1 MISTFNNIFAPTFGS
16 NGTTILNHRTFNKFI
31 RFFDKIGNDMNL
43 SVEPGTLT
51 SLYDG
56 TTVIQDS
63 FTGKLFFP
71 KVSIGLIESQQLF
84 LLQEVTGPAQ
94 NFQLRKIKGTAVVVG
109 GNPTITGIDADFSN
123 LQIGNIIKIIDIDYT
138 VTSLGGTSS
147 FSVTPTPAFSL
158 ETSDIYLYDYVSLN
172 ELRSPPGSTEK
183 LTISLESQ
191 EEFFLYSVNYSEE
204 IPIIEKHYS
213 ADYQIADG
221 SSDTVDPL
229 TGRVSI
235 SDIVTIP
242 TQINIG
248 FSSGATAT
256 YDDIY
261 ESNLV
266 IYSEQ
271 SGFGTLLS
279 SIPNPLLPGSTYIT
293 IAGTGHDFYNN
304 TTFSLV
310 GITAGGSS
318 PFYESE
324 VEVIEVGVSGNDTYV
339 IFSSLIHQNY
349 LNNYTVSDFR
359 LTWNNS
365 NVLATISLYG
375 ETESEDERF
384 RLVLENFGKKI
395 DLENEYIF
403 RESDIHEDLP
413 NYELLNKKR
422 KELLLEGD
430 NIYPYMGSYKA
441 LINIINFF
449 GYYDLRIKEYFLNVD
464 ANSANYQKYMH
475 ILVPKDE
482 TQRAQVREAWE
493 LLPSNIYKKTSLFGL
508 FYDINRATVETDL
521 YGIPVVEDAF
531 DFSPEEV
538 LIKLFGLKELLKKQF
553 LPLNARIYDITGEGI
568 YFERIRIDS
577 WSDNLNHLVVNLG
590 RTPQYSIYPNEYT
603 HLTDIRRLDRF
614 YIEKFIDQGL
624 TGFTDTIASNPY
636 ITADNFTNPL
646 SEEYN
651 NDLYSYANYL
661 QNPYVSTFDYTL
673 PVVDEIWN
681 FMPPGIANPNFNNI
695 SARLFPLPDD
705 ENILSGGPALLESLF
720 SITWEES
727 DFSWKDLGIMGPNG
741 SPININHWSWES
753 IGRGE
758 FIDMRWTV
766 EKPGP
771 DGFFYDSGRH
781 SIDDFKIDAI
791 GATVFSIPA
800 SMSVTISGG
809 SVIAVQITNP
819 GFGYTSAPSITVY
832 PPGGGG
838 TPATITPV
846 ISGGYISNVTFTGGS
861 GYSFTPYVTVDP
873 PTPQYEITNRYL
885 HAIALPYTGFYEVA
899 LYLYDIT
906 NGFSVNFQQYEVR
919 SWNVDFVS
927 IHRKETPERS
937 WADFDVAIP
946 STPETFNLPPH
957 KVNWSEV
964 TGPWYYPMHT
974 KSNWEDAKTS
984 WESLNFSSY
993 KGENLFE
1000 YDLDTEILYI
1010 DRENETVTVLN
1021 DLTSN
1026 LNNGSV
1032 LNAGDYLFFSRNES
1046 EHVKDNLVIPQYCL
1060 GKMLLGSDGIN
1071 PDMMASVSGMTGSN
1085 ILTTTLDTSGYVI
1098 PGEQVYI
1105 EGYWYT
1111 LVTADATTVT
1121 IDSGLINSAT
1131 NAFLPIYP
1139 QDPDVVINIVEDF
1152 ELGNFSRVILT
1163 DVYNINNIN
1172 PVTDFYIIA
1181 NGSSQH
1187 IVPNAHDEVAIKS
1200 AIVKNQTSN
1209 LYMTWGLF
1217 SGTSAIEIANITAS
1231 IAYPPGFG
1239 NGVPCTIFKLNDLDK
1254 ELYAIDSNF
1263 SLRLADYDVDYA
1275 ENRIGPRSLT
1285 YENLNEVSWNENDTL
1300 TWFGSEY
1307 HGGTLCGFVIPFVS
1321 PSGTVTIDENPSFT
1335 FSGDANINSTK
1346 SGLINATDELNSSD
1360 NYGIKNFNYATLPE
1374 TDLFVTDSN
1383 DSPLVV
1389 NVNEPLGQTVIELSG
1404 LPNYS
1409 IKIPAEI
1416 SAAVSGGNIV
1426 NIGINNTGWG
1436 YTTVPTVTVEAPGG
1450 TGHQAIITV
1459 NMIGLPHYG
1468 RIDSFN
1474 IVDPGSG
1481 YTASPMITIDDP
1493 TDYKPFDNYI
1503 WSGYEWIK
1511 VNSIDVGIN
1520 ALILADGLTTP
1531 LVVGDNI
1538 RLPYQYHKQLFR
1550 NKDFFQQFYHFI
1562 HAEAID
1568 PSNSMLS
1575 YVNLDN
1581 GVESEWLD
1589 YPNRTY
1595 SYPLRNSFYFLS
1607 AYNSDVLDQDYL
1619 YTKWKH
1625 EGSDYPPLTIQDVY
1639 TSDVLSYESR
1649 IPFSQTT
1656 QSAYSYIDTVISDH
1670 QQHVPIFTPVVFS
1683 YDKCRIPGKTNPI
1696 WTITNDAVGKI
1707 EAMSSEKKLMWN
1719 FTKPGNYT
1727 ISLKIQDANGN
1738 ISNGQKNSFIVV

>member
-1 MISTFNNIFAPTFGS
+1 MISTFSNIFAPPFGN

-31 RFFDKIGNDMNL
+31 RFFDKVGNDMNL
-43 SVEPGTLT
+43 SVKPGTLT

-56 TTVIQDS
+56 STVIQDS

-84 LLQEVTGPAQ
+84 LLQEVTGPVQ
-94 NFQLRKIKGTAVVVG
+94 NFQLRKIKGTAVLLG

-123 LQIGNIIKIIDIDYT
+123 LQVGNVIKIVDTDYT
-138 VTSLGGTSS
+138 ISSLGGTSS
-147 FSVTPTPAFSL
+147 FSVTPTPSFSL
-158 ETSDIYLYDYVSLN
+158 QTADIYLYDYVSLN

-191 EEFFLYSVNYSEE
+191 EEFFLYSVNYSDE

-221 SSDTVDPL
+221 STDTVDPL

-235 SDIVTIP
+235 SDIAAIP
-242 TQINIG
+242 TQINLG

-271 SGFGTLLS
+271 SGFGTLLI
-279 SIPNPLLPGSTYIT
+279 SIPNPVLPGSTYVT

-310 GITAGGSS
+310 GITAGGNS
-318 PFYESE
+318 PFYESV
-324 VEVIEVGVSGNDTYV
+324 VEVIEVGISGNDTYV

-359 LTWNNS
+359 LVWNNS

-422 KELLLEGD
+422 KELLIEGD

-493 LLPSNIYKKTSLFGL
+493 LLPSSIYKKTSLFGL
-508 FYDINRATVETDL
+508 FYDINRVTPETDL

-590 RTPQYSIYPNEYT
+590 RTPQYAIYPNEYT
-603 HLTDIRRLDRF
+603 HLTDIRRFDQF
-614 YIEKFIDQGL
+614 YIKKFTEQGL
-624 TGFTDTIASNPY
+624 TGFSNIVTSNPY
-636 ITADNFTNPL
+636 ITANNFTNPL
-646 SEEYN
+646 SDEYD

-661 QNPYVSTFDYTL
+661 QNPYVNTFDYSL

-705 ENILSGGPALLESLF
+705 EGILAGGPALLESLF

-771 DGFFYDSGRH
+771 DGFFYDSGRL
-781 SIDDFKIDAI
+781 SIEDFKIEAV

-800 SMSVTISGG
+800 SMTVTVSGG
-809 SVIAVQITNP
+809 SVISVQITDP
-819 GFGYTSAPSITVY
+819 GFGYTSVPNISVY

-838 TPATITPV
+838 VAATISAVVT
-846 ISGGYISNVTFTGGS
+846 GGYISSVTFTGGS
-861 GYSFTPYVTVDP
+861 GYAFTPYVTVDP

-885 HAIALPYTGFYEVA
+885 HAIALPYTGDYEVA

-906 NGFSVNFQQYEVR
+906 NGFSVNFQKYEVR

-937 WADFDVAIP
+937 WADFDVALP

-957 KVNWSEV
+957 KVNWSEI

-993 KGENLFE
+993 RGSGLFE
-1000 YDLDTEILYI
+1000 YELDTEILYI
-1010 DRENETVTVLN
+1010 DREAETVTVLN

-1032 LNAGDYLFFSRNES
+1032 LNVGDYLFFSRNES
-1046 EHVKDNLVIPQYCL
+1046 EHIKDNLLIPQYSLSKRIL
-1060 GKMLLGSDGIN
+1060 GFDGVNSDIIATVTGSMGSD
-1071 PDMMASVSGMTGSN
+1071 
-1085 ILTTTLDTSGYVI
+1085 ILTTTIDTSGYAI
-1098 PGEQVYI
+1098 TGDQVYVSGEWHTI
-1105 EGYWYT
+1105 
-1111 LVTADATTVT
+1111 VSANATEIV
-1121 IDSGLINSAT
+1121 IDSPLSSSVT
-1131 NAFLPIYP
+1131 NVFLPTYP
-1139 QDPDVVINIVEDF
+1139 YNLEVTLNNINENFD
-1152 ELGNFSRVILT
+1152 LGHFSRVILT
-1163 DVYNINNIN
+1163 DVYDTDNIN
-1172 PVTDFYIIA
+1172 PNTDFYIIA
-1181 NGSSQH
+1181 NGAQQY
-1187 IVPNAHDEVAIKS
+1187 IVPNPSDEADIKS
-1200 AIVKNQTSN
+1200 AIVKNQTSS
-1209 LYMTWGLF
+1209 LYMSWGLF
-1217 SGTSAIEIANITAS
+1217 AGTSAIEITNITAS
-1231 IAYPPGFG
+1231 VSYFSG
-1239 NGVPCTIFKLNDLDK
+1239 NGVPCTIFKLNDSNK
-1254 ELYAIDSNF
+1254 ELFAIDSNF

-1275 ENRIGPRSLT
+1275 ENRIGPGSLT
-1285 YENLNEVSWNENDTL
+1285 YENLEEVSWNENDTL

-1307 HGGTLCGFVIPFVS
+1307 HSGTLCGFVIPFVS
-1321 PSGTVTIDENPSFT
+1321 PGGTITVDENPSFT
-1335 FSGDANINSTK
+1335 FSGNINVNSTK
-1346 SGLINATDELNSSD
+1346 SGLISATNELNSST
-1360 NYGIKNFNYATLPE
+1360 NYGIKNFNYTTLPE
-1374 TDLFVTDSN
+1374 TDLFVTGSN
-1383 DSPLVV
+1383 GTPLTVSSPVLLYHGSI
-1389 NVNEPLGQTVIELSG
+1389 PLSG
-1404 LPNYS
+1404 LPNHS
-1409 IKIPAEI
+1409 IKIPAKI
-1416 SAAVSGGNIV
+1416 TASMSSGGIASV
-1426 NIGINNTGWG
+1426 TINNTGWG
-1436 YTTVPTVTVEAPGG
+1436 YTTVPSITVEPPGG
-1450 TGHQAIITV
+1450 TGTRAIITA

-1468 RIDSFN
+1468 RVGSFN
-1474 IVDPGSG
+1474 IVNPGTG
-1481 YTASPMITIDDP
+1481 YTGSPIITIDTP
-1493 TDYKPFDNYI
+1493 TDYKSFDNWI
-1503 WSGYEWIK
+1503 WTGYEWIEIS
-1511 VNSIDVGIN
+1511 SIVTN
-1520 ALILADGLTTP
+1520 TLILNSALTTP
-1531 LVVGDNI
+1531 IPSGTNI
-1538 RLPYQYHKQLFR
+1538 RLPYQYHKQLFKK
-1550 NKDFFQQFYHFI
+1550 KDFFQQFYHFI
-1562 HAEAID
+1562 HAEAIN

-1575 YVNLDN
+1575 YIDLDN

-1589 YPNRTY
+1589 YSNRTY

-1607 AYNSDVLDQDYL
+1607 TQGTDVLEQDYL
-1619 YTKWKH
+1619 YKKWEH

-1683 YDKCRIPGKTNPI
+1683 YDKCRIPGKINPI
-1696 WTITNDAVGKI
+1696 WTITNDGIGKI

-1719 FTKPGNYT
+1719 FTRPGNYT